1 VLLCYNHPPPPHT
14 HTLLAHTVGGIDH
27 TEGFLAI
34 VNTCTRLQRLELH
47 SWYLTKLRDEVL
59 QAIGQLRHL
68 EYLLLS
74 QGTYPSCNIRL
85 NSNEALLSLVALG
98 PESKLRMIT
107 LKNLGTRAGQQQ
119 LRAACAP
126 CPLLRLV
133 VIV

>member
-1 VLLCYNHPPPPHT
+1 
-14 HTLLAHTVGGIDH
+14 VGVDQ

-34 VNTCTRLQRLELH
+34 LNTCTRLQRLELH
-47 SWYLTKLRDEVL
+47 GWYLTKLRDPVL
-59 QAIGQLRHL
+59 EAVGQLRHL

-74 QGTYPSCNIRL
+74 QGTYPSFGIRL
-85 NSNEALLSLVALG
+85 NSTEALLSLVALG
-98 PESKLRMIT
+98 PESKLRMMT